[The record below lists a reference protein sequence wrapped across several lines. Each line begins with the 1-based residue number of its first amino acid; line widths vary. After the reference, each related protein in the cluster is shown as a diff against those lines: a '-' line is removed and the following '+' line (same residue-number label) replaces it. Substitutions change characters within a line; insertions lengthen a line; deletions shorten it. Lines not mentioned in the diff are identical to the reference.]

1 MLIDKEG
8 QGKGK
13 IAEQNFRKWLD
24 KHKIPYLYIQQD
36 IETFSSAF
44 KNNFSGKRPDFMILI
59 QNIGPIFVDVK
70 YKKLSEHGDYPI
82 DYEEARKHSSMQ
94 RKFNIPIWFALS
106 NENSAYQTWLWI
118 SVSKVLELGV
128 ESKKSSRSGEY
139 FLPMPPEEFIQ
150 ISYDDSLDRLF
161 SKIFKK

>member
-8 QGKGK
+8 PGKGK
-13 IAEQNFRKWLD
+13 IAEEKFMKWLD
-24 KHKIPYLYIQQD
+24 KNKIPYLYINQD

-44 KNNFSGKRPDFMILI
+44 KEDSSGKRPDFMILI
-59 QNIGPIFVDVK
+59 PNIGPLFVDVK
-70 YKKLSEHGDYPI
+70 YKKISEQGDYPI
-82 DYEEARKHSSMQ
+82 DFEETRKHSSMQ

-128 ESKKSSRSGEY
+128 QSKKSSRSGEY
-139 FLPMPPEEFIQ
+139 FFPIPPEEFIQ
-150 ISYDDSLDRLF
+150 ISHNDSLDRLF
-161 SKIFKK
+161 SEIFKR